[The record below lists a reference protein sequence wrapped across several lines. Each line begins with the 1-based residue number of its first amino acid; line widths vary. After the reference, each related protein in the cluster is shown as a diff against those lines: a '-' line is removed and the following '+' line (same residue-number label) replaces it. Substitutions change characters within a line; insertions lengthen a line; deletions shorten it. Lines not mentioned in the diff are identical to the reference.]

1 MNLHS
6 VSKLYS
12 TVSWSTGPSVFLL
25 LIIYVVENHCIHYSD
40 CMVSTIC
47 CYCSTITLEQFIVA
61 AIMKRLQ
68 LVQPFV
74 HRWHEVNGHLDM
86 HYLADTEGFHV
97 CVVSRTLWLTDIR
110 TNTHSLTGIY
120 IWSSIVGYPVLYF
133 CNHKIDIACSIELW
147 SPKAFGRKNTGRL
160 AALHSKSAKI
170 KIVDG

>member
-1 MNLHS
+1 MRCYMITRIYMHREFCGGQGVFCPPELARNDELTRS
-6 VSKLYS
+6 QQLCW

-133 CNHKIDIACSIELW
+133 CNHKIDII
-147 SPKAFGRKNTGRL
+147 
-160 AALHSKSAKI
+160 
-170 KIVDG
+170 